1 MSNSVRYQ
9 PPGLLPVQQFV
20 NPQRDAGED
29 TELSSYLSILY
40 EQRWLVFGL
49 AFVVLL
55 LGTAYALLARPVY
68 EANVLIHVEE
78 ESPKESKNFLSE
90 SGSMFSMKTSASA
103 EIELFQ
109 SRLVI
114 SRAVD
119 KLGLDISGEPDY
131 LPVVG
136 KWLSRYSELIS
147 APDWVRQHGYAW
159 GGEKIDIG
167 VMAVPEEL
175 LNREFSLTLEDNSKY
190 RINEPQ
196 SGFAA
201 VGHVGEPISFVLP
214 SGRFELLI
222 NHISAKP
229 GTRFILIHASRQV
242 LIDDILKH
250 MSVTEQ
256 GKQSGIIRASLQGG
270 DPVQV
275 SNLLGEIARAYISQ
289 NASRKTQEADS
300 ALAFLEKQL
309 PDMKKQLELAE
320 VRYSQFRNQNSTI
333 DLGEEAKIGLQQSAS
348 LKTRKIELEQKRIDL
363 LTRFMPE
370 HPFVIGVNAQLAEV
384 NGEIRK
390 LAGHIRTLPQVE
402 QELVRL
408 SRDVK
413 VNTEL
418 YTALLNT
425 ARQLRLT
432 TVAKTSNVRLVDMP
446 LMPEKPVSPNRV
458 RIVGVSLLAGLMAGV
473 FGALVRKSLQKAIDD
488 PAEIEQMLGVPAYAA
503 IPYSKAQTEMLA
515 NADPKSMQMP
525 LLARVAPTDVAI
537 ESLRSFRTVLQYT
550 LSRLAGKVV
559 LITGPTAGTGKSFV
573 SANLAALL
581 GSGGKRVLLI
591 DGDLRNGHLH
601 GYFGVG
607 RQLGLS
613 DVIAGVKRIDSVL
626 HRGVLPNVDFL
637 STGALPED
645 SSELLMRPALGSLL
659 SSLEAQYDVIL
670 IDSAPVLAVSDSVIL
685 GMHASAI
692 YLLTR
697 AGMTTAGDV
706 AESLKHLTQAGLAAN
721 GFLFNGVPLRNRQY
735 GYGYRYGRYWRVQY
749 EGEQGRRGAL
759 EQTRA

>member
-1 MSNSVRYQ
+1 MPNSLQYQ
-9 PPGLLPVQQFV
+9 PPGVLPAQQFMT
-20 NPQRDAGED
+20 PQRKTGDDA
-29 TELSSYLSILY
+29 ELSSYLKILY
-40 EQRWLVFGL
+40 EQRWLVAGL
-49 AFVVLL
+49 TFLVLL
-55 LGTAYALLARPVY
+55 IGTTYALLARPVY

-78 ESPKESKNFLSE
+78 ESPKESRNFLSE

-119 KLGLDISGEPDY
+119 KLSLDISGEADY

-136 KWLSRYSELIS
+136 KWLSRYSDLVS
-147 APDWVRQHGYAW
+147 APGWVLQNGYAW

-167 VMAVPEEL
+167 VMAVPDEF
-175 LNREFSLTLEDNSKY
+175 LNREFSLTLEEKGKY
-190 RINEPQ
+190 RIVEPQ

-201 VGHVGEPISFVLP
+201 SGHVGKPITFTLP
-214 SGRFELLI
+214 SGQFELLI
-222 NHISAKP
+222 TNISAKP

-250 MSVTEQ
+250 MSVSEQ

-275 SNLLGEIARAYISQ
+275 SSLLGEIARAYISQ

-309 PDMKKQLELAE
+309 PDMKKQLDLAE

-333 DLGEEAKIGLQQSAS
+333 DLGEEAKIGLQQSAA
-348 LKTRKIELEQKRIDL
+348 LKNRKIELEQKRIDL
-363 LTRFMPE
+363 MTRFMPE
-370 HPFVIGVNAQLAEV
+370 HPFLKGVDAQLADV

-390 LAGHIRTLPQVE
+390 LAGHIKTLPQVE

-458 RIVGVSLLAGLMAGV
+458 RIAGVSLLAGLMLGV
-473 FGALVRKSLQKAIDD
+473 FGAFVRKSLQKAIDD
-488 PAEIEQMLGVPAYAA
+488 PAEIEQMLGVPVYAA
-503 IPYSKAQTEMLA
+503 IPHSKAQTEFLA
-515 NADPKSMQMP
+515 NVDPKNIQMP
-525 LLARVAPTDVAI
+525 LLARMAPTDVAI

-550 LSRLAGKVV
+550 LSQLSGKVV

-601 GYFGVG
+601 SYFGVG

-613 DVIAGVKRIDSVL
+613 DVIAGAKRVDNVL
-626 HRGVLPNVDFL
+626 HRAVLSNVDFL

-645 SSELLMRPALGSLL
+645 SSELLMRPALGVLL
-659 SSLEAQYDVIL
+659 GTLEAQYDVIL

-697 AGMTTAGDV
+697 AGVTTAGDV

-721 GFLFNGVPLRNRQY
+721 GFLFNGVPLRGRQY
-735 GYGYRYGRYWRVQY
+735 GYGYRYGSFARVQY
-749 EGEQGRRGAL
+749 EGGQAAL
-759 EQTRA
+759 AQKRA

>member
-1 MSNSVRYQ
+1 MSNPVRYQ
-9 PPGLLPVQQFV
+9 PPVLPSF
-20 NPQRDAGED
+20 QRYMTPRRAAGED
-29 TELSSYLSILY
+29 TELSHYLDILY
-40 EQRWLVFGL
+40 EQRWLVFWL
-49 AFVVLL
+49 AFLVLL
-55 LGTAYALLARPVY
+55 MGTAYALLARPVY

-78 ESPKESKNFLSE
+78 ESPKEAKNFLSE

-114 SRAVD
+114 SRAID

-147 APDWVRQHGYAW
+147 APDWARARGYAW

-167 VMAVPEEL
+167 LMAVPDEF
-175 LNREFSLTLEDNSKY
+175 LNREFSLTLEDQSKY

-201 VGHVGEPISFVLP
+201 VGQVGEPMSFTLP

-222 NHISAKP
+222 NTIGAKP
-229 GTRFILIHASRQV
+229 GTRFTLIHASRQV

-250 MSVTEQ
+250 MSVAEQ

-275 SNLLGEIARAYISQ
+275 SNLLGEIARAYTGQ

-309 PDMKKQLELAE
+309 PDMKKQLDLAE
-320 VRYSQFRNQNSTI
+320 VRYSLFRNANSTI
-333 DLGEEAKIGLQQSAS
+333 DLGEEARIGLQQSAA
-348 LKTRKIELEQKRIDL
+348 LKIRKMELEQKRIDL

-370 HPFVIGVNAQLAEV
+370 HPFMKGVSAQLAEV
-384 NGEIRK
+384 NGEIRR
-390 LAGHIRTLPQVE
+390 LAGHIKTLPQLE

-425 ARQLRLT
+425 TRQLRLT

-458 RIVGVSLLAGLMAGV
+458 RIVGVSLLAGLMMGV

-488 PAEIEQMLGVPAYAA
+488 PAEIEQMLGVPVYAA
-503 IPYSKAQTEMLA
+503 IPYSKAQAGMLSD
-515 NADPKSMQMP
+515 ADPRRLQMP
-525 LLARVAPTDVAI
+525 LLAQMAPTDVAI
-537 ESLRSFRTVLQYT
+537 ESLRSFRNVLQYT

-581 GSGGKRVLLI
+581 GLGGKRVLLV

-607 RQLGLS
+607 RQQGLS
-613 DVIAGVKRIDSVL
+613 DVIAGIRHIDKVL

-637 STGALPED
+637 STGALPEH
-645 SSELLMRPALGSLL
+645 SSELLMRPMLGTLI

-670 IDSAPVLAVSDSVIL
+670 IDSAPVLAVSDPVIL

-697 AGMTTAGDV
+697 AGVTTAGNV
-706 AESLKHLTQAGLAAN
+706 SESLKHLTQAGLKVN

-735 GYGYRYGRYWRVQY
+735 GYGYGYRYGQYSRVQY
-749 EGEQGRRGAL
+749 GGGQGTLEGK
-759 EQTRA
+759 QT